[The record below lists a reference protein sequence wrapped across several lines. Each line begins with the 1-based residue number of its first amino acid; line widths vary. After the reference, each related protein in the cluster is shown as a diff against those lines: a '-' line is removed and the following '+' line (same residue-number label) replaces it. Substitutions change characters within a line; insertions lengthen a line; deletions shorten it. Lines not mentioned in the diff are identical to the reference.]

1 MINAQHG
8 MRAYCP
14 PYHPIFTRASWL
26 PGSAVSLWSTPPQV
40 WLSPWKRQGFKEEIV
55 TTIGWYAL
63 RTSTT
68 LESKKSHQVMKEG
81 IEP

>member
-1 MINAQHG
+1 VINAQHG

-14 PYHPIFTRASWL
+14 QYHPIFTRASWL
-26 PGSAVSLWSTPPQV
+26 PESSVSLWSTHPQV
-40 WLSPWKRQGFKEEIV
+40 WLSPWKSQGCKEAIV

-68 LESKKSHQVMKEG
+68 LASTKSHQGIKEG
-81 IEP
+81 REP